1 MSFIKRNY
9 HLIFLFTLISVF
21 GFLSYS
27 LWRAY
32 HPKAKISFLDIGQGD
47 AIFIEAPNGNQMLI
61 DGGPPT
67 GALLRQLGEVMPF
80 NDRFIDVVIA
90 THPDQDHVG
99 GLPELFDRYK
109 VGVIFEPGSSA
120 DTGVYQELEKRIE
133 EKGIKKILARRGMR
147 INLGDGAVFDILF
160 PIRDVSYLETN
171 TSSIVGRFVYGSTT
185 VMLTGDS
192 PQVIENTL
200 VVLDKKLPVS
210 RLKSDILKAGHHG
223 SRTSSGELFVRQ
235 VNPDIAILSVGK
247 NNRYGHPNKE
257 VVDRFNNLGIEM
269 IRTDEEGT
277 ITFVSDGNELVRK

>member
-9 HLIFLFTLISVF
+9 HLIFLFILISIF

-27 LWRAY
+27 LWQAY
-32 HPKAKISFLDIGQGD
+32 HPTVKVSFLDIGQGD
-47 AIFIEAPNGNQMLI
+47 AIFIEAPNGNQMLV

-67 GALLRQLGEVMPF
+67 GALLRRLGEVMPW

-99 GLPELFDRYK
+99 GLPELLDRYK
-109 VGVIFEPGSSA
+109 VGVVFEPGSSA
-120 DTGVYQELEKRIE
+120 DTGVYQELEKKIE
-133 EKGIKKILARRGMR
+133 EQNIKKIIARRGMR

-160 PIRDVSYLETN
+160 PIRDVSFLETN
-171 TSSIVGRFVYGSTT
+171 TSSIVGRFAYGSTT
-185 VMLTGDS
+185 VMFTGDS
-192 PQVIENTL
+192 PESVENAL
-200 VVLDKKLPVS
+200 VLLDKKLAVS
-210 RLKSDILKAGHHG
+210 GLESDILKAGHHG

-235 VNPDIAILSVGK
+235 VDPDIAILSVGK

-269 IRTDEEGT
+269 IRTDEEET
-277 ITFVSDGNELVRK
+277 ITFVSDGRNFVRK